1 MPLKSG
7 KSDKVVSE
15 NIAEL
20 RASGRPQDQ
29 AVAIAMHKAKEP
41 EKKKKKDAKD
51 KESKKHSYPM
61 PPSRFQKRDTD
72 GSGEKY

>member
-7 KSDKVVSE
+7 KSQKVVSE

-29 AVAIAMHKAKEP
+29 AVAIAMEKA
-41 EKKKKKDAKD
+41 
-51 KESKKHSYPM
+51 KESKKDKKKEPPKKKAYPM

-72 GSGEKY
+72 GNGEKY